1 MTTSCIFKYSNYS
14 LLPTL
19 FPFLTLTIS
28 YTLTNRWFLPY
39 SWYFVPFFD
48 FEFIYIM
55 DTDCSDTNENL
66 NDVSIYIN
74 ELTLAMLK
82 QQAEEIGQ
90 TLT

>member
-1 MTTSCIFKYSNYS
+1 
-14 LLPTL
+14 
-19 FPFLTLTIS
+19 
-28 YTLTNRWFLPY
+28 
-39 SWYFVPFFD
+39 
-48 FEFIYIM
+48 M